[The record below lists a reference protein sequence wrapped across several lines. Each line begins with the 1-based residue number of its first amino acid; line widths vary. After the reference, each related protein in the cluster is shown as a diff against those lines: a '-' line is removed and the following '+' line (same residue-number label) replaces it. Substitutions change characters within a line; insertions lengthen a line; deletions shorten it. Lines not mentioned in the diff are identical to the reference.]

1 MLLVIGSVV
10 GKRTPVPQLYP
21 EQVVAPR
28 CESYFGLNRVDRGIR
43 TVFLG
48 PNASRFARGIFS
60 AAGLLSISAVVVG
73 CAGYASSKSA
83 ATAAQAGVVV
93 TPWTVQFK
101 NVPVG
106 QTVTQTMQITNTNNT
121 PVQISGVAISDK
133 QFAISGPSVPRSILP
148 GMNVQYTVAFTPNA
162 AGNVSA
168 AINISDSASQTPLS
182 VSLTGVG
189 QQKTVVSLQ
198 VTPASVN
205 FGNLLLKSTGTQNV
219 TLQNTGNTA
228 VAINGVSV
236 SGSGFGYADLSP
248 GYSLSPNQKVTF
260 QVWFK
265 PQVQGAASGTLSV
278 LAANLASPAVA
289 SLSGDGVTSNPTP
302 PPPPTPTA
310 HTVHLTWG
318 ASDSTTVGYRLY
330 RSDAAGGPYAP
341 VNGSNIDALAYDDTS
356 VTSGTTY
363 YYVVT
368 AVNSAGEE
376 SVYSNQATAAIPT
389 P

>member
-1 MLLVIGSVV
+1 M
-10 GKRTPVPQLYP
+10 
-21 EQVVAPR
+21 
-28 CESYFGLNRVDRGIR
+28 
-43 TVFLG
+43 FLG

-60 AAGLLSISAVVVG
+60 AAGLLSIAFVVVG

-83 ATAAQAGVVV
+83 TISQAGVAVS
-93 TPWTVQFK
+93 PGTVQFK

-106 QTVTQTMQITNTNNT
+106 QTVTQTMQITNTNST
-121 PVQISGVAISDK
+121 PVQISAVAISDK

-148 GMNVQYTVAFTPNA
+148 GMNLQYTVAFTPNA
-162 AGNVSA
+162 AGNVTA
-168 AINISDSASQTPLS
+168 AIKISDSVSQTPLS
-182 VSLTGVG
+182 VGLTGVG

-205 FGNLLLKSTGTQNV
+205 FGNLLLKTTGTQNV

-236 SGSGFGYADLSP
+236 AGSGFGYADLSP

-289 SLSGDGVTSNPTP
+289 SLAGDGVTSNPS
-302 PPPPTPTA
+302 PTPTPTPGA

-318 ASDSTTVGYRLY
+318 ASDSTAVGYRLY
-330 RSDAAGGPYAP
+330 RSDVAGGPYSS
-341 VNGSNIDALAYDDTS
+341 VNGSNIDALAYDDTA

-368 AVNSAGEE
+368 AVNGAGEE
-376 SVYSNQATAAIPT
+376 SVYSNQATAAVPT

>member
-1 MLLVIGSVV
+1 M
-10 GKRTPVPQLYP
+10 
-21 EQVVAPR
+21 
-28 CESYFGLNRVDRGIR
+28 
-43 TVFLG
+43 FLG

-60 AAGLLSISAVVVG
+60 AAGLLSVAVVVVG

-83 ATAAQAGVVV
+83 TVAQAGVVV
-93 TPWTVQFK
+93 SPGTVQFK

-106 QTVTQTMQITNTNNT
+106 QTVTQTVEITNTNNT
-121 PVQISGVAISDK
+121 PVQISGVVISDK

-148 GMNVQYTVAFTPNA
+148 GMNLQYTVAFTPNA
-162 AGNVSA
+162 AGNVTA
-168 AINISDSASQTPLS
+168 KINISDSASQTPLS
-182 VSLTGVG
+182 VGLTGVG
-189 QQKTVVSLQ
+189 QQKTVVALEVSP
-198 VTPASVN
+198 TSVN
-205 FGNLLLKSTGTQNV
+205 FGNLLLKTTSTQNV

-265 PQVQGAASGTLSV
+265 PQVKGAASGTLTV

-289 SLSGDGVTSNPTP
+289 SLAGDGVTSNPTP
-302 PPPPTPTA
+302 PTPPPTPSA

-318 ASDSTTVGYRLY
+318 ASDGTTVGYRLY
-330 RSDAAGGPYAP
+330 RSDVAGGPY
-341 VNGSNIDALAYDDTS
+341 
-356 VTSGTTY
+356 
-363 YYVVT
+363 
-368 AVNSAGEE
+368 
-376 SVYSNQATAAIPT
+376 T